1 MAHKPLT
8 ARQSTFVQE
17 YLVDLNGTQAAI
29 RAGYSKR
36 SAECTA
42 SRMLRNAKVVTALQ
56 KAMAERSKR
65 VQVSQDRVI
74 EELALVAFSN
84 LGDFVEWG
92 PDGIKIKD
100 TAGDLNDEQK
110 RCVAE
115 VSETRSEH
123 SATIRFR
130 LHDKIAALDKL
141 ARHLGMYMNGKDAQK
156 PRDYVPLEERLLL
169 YAREDEEQRAEQQ
182 RAIDE
187 AANVTQ
193 LQERRGIAKT
203 DA

>member
-1 MAHKPLT
+1 
-8 ARQSTFVQE
+8 
-17 YLVDLNGTQAAI
+17 
-29 RAGYSKR
+29 
-36 SAECTA
+36 
-42 SRMLRNAKVVTALQ
+42 MLRNAKVVTALQ

-115 VSETRSEH
+115 VSKTTTEH
-123 SATIRFR
+123 GSTIRFK

-141 ARHLGMYMNGKDAQK
+141 ARHLGLYMNGKAERPK
-156 PRDYVPLEERLLL
+156 DYVPLEERLLQ
-169 YAREDEEQRAEQQ
+169 YAREEEEQ

-187 AANVTQ
+187 AKNI
-193 LQERRGIAKT
+193 ERLNPSAT
-203 DA
+203 

>member
-1 MAHKPLT
+1 M
-8 ARQSTFVQE
+8 
-17 YLVDLNGTQAAI
+17 
-29 RAGYSKR
+29 
-36 SAECTA
+36 
-42 SRMLRNAKVVTALQ
+42 
-56 KAMAERSKR
+56 
-65 VQVSQDRVI
+65 I

-123 SATIRFR
+123 SATIRFK

-141 ARHLGMYMNGKDAQK
+141 ARHLGLYMNSKDAERPK
-156 PRDYVPLEERLLL
+156 DYVPLEERLLQ
-169 YAREDEEQRAEQQ
+169 YAREEEEQ

-187 AANVTQ
+187 AANVSR
-193 LQERRGIAKT
+193 LDPPASNR
-203 DA
+203 